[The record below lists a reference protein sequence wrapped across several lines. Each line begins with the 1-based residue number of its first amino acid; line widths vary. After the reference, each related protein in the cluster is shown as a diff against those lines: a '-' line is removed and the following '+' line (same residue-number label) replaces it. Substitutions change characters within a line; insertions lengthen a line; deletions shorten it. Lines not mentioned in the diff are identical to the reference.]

1 VVETVSI
8 EVNELTEFERDPLA
22 TLSRAVGPLVTT
34 GVIARVRATVPV
46 PLRNLL
52 TVIVDGS
59 DDPALMVRELGFA
72 ERTKVGRVMTVPVIA
87 VSGLGAAPPLVM
99 VTQSPGTL
107 EPTPQT
113 PVRKLTGVPVVAAA
127 TLYTISK
134 RLPVV
139 GASVSPARLTT
150 PTSTTPGPSPEAILH
165 PVPAPLIQLASGKM
179 GCARRV
185 LLRSAFTGLR
195 IVMSVLTKMRNPF
208 RASELSI
215 LIPTTTLVPT
225 APPAMLTG
233 LVGHPE
239 VLVIGG
245 AATHTTPTI

>member
-1 VVETVSI
+1 VETVRI
-8 EVNELTEFERDPLA
+8 ELNEATEFEREPLA

-59 DDPALMVRELGFA
+59 EEPALIIRELGFA
-72 ERTKVGRVMTVPVIA
+72 ERTKVGRVMTVPVNA
-87 VSGLGAAPPLVM
+87 VSWLGLAPPLVI
-99 VTQSPGTL
+99 VIQSPGTL
-107 EPTPQT
+107 EPLPQT
-113 PVRKLTGVPVVAAA
+113 PVRKLTEVPVVAVA
-127 TLYTISK
+127 TVYTISK

-139 GASVSPARLTT
+139 GASVSGARLTT

-165 PVPAPLIQLASGKM
+165 PVPAPLTQLASGRM

-185 LLRSAFTGLR
+185 LLRSAFAGLR

-208 RASELSI
+208 RASEVSI

-245 AATHTTPTI
+245 AATQTTPTI